1 MAKKT
6 SPFRQAA
13 LDRLSNP
20 EQLDQLLEVTRPK
33 AWIALAG
40 LWLLIGVAL
49 AWSIFGRIPVTIS
62 GTGILLSEAGVREVE
77 ALGSGVI
84 QTLSVR
90 EGELVE
96 QGRLI
101 AQISQPRL
109 EQEVAQAADRLQLL
123 RNERKSRQSFLS
135 NNTRLET
142 QRLAAERQD
151 IERRLVVL
159 RERTLYL
166 ETRVKAERD
175 ARALGLVTE
184 ASVQNSVQQ
193 LESGRSEVASLEL
206 ELKNNSLAQLL
217 VTNRNTETIEEVDNR
232 IREAERALDALR
244 LTLGQASSVR
254 SPYRGYVR
262 EIRTNIG
269 QLTTAGQPIV
279 SIELAGVP
287 LHALVFVSNEG
298 KRIEKDMD
306 ARITPVTV
314 RQEEFGY
321 MLGRVQAV
329 STQPV
334 TMAGMTRTLGN
345 DILVQ
350 QIAARGASFLVE
362 VALLPD
368 SATTSGFKWSSRLGP
383 PMQIGSGTSVAVS
396 VVISRHRPIT
406 LLLPFIRSMFGVS
419 A

>member
-1 MAKKT
+1 MAKA

-40 LWLLIGVAL
+40 IWLLIAVAL

-90 EGELVE
+90 EGQLIE
-96 QGRLI
+96 QGTLI
-101 AQISQPRL
+101 AQISQPRR

-123 RNERKSRQSFLS
+123 RDERKSRQSFLS
-135 NNTRLET
+135 TNTTLET
-142 QRLAAERQD
+142 QRHQAGRQD
-151 IERRLVVL
+151 IERRLTVL
-159 RERTLYL
+159 RDRNAYL

-184 ASVQNSVQQ
+184 SSVQASVQE
-193 LESGRSEVASLEL
+193 LERGRSEVASLEL
-206 ELKNNSLAQLL
+206 ELKNNALAELL
-217 VTNRNTETIEEVDNR
+217 VTNRNTETIEEVEDR
-232 IREAERALDALR
+232 IREAERALAALR
-244 LTLGQASSVR
+244 LTLGQESSVR

-269 QLTTAGQPIV
+269 QLTSAGQPIV

-298 KRIEKDMD
+298 KRIE
-306 ARITPVTV
+306 
-314 RQEEFGY
+314 
-321 MLGRVQAV
+321 
-329 STQPV
+329 
-334 TMAGMTRTLGN
+334 
-345 DILVQ
+345 
-350 QIAARGASFLVE
+350 
-362 VALLPD
+362 
-368 SATTSGFKWSSRLGP
+368 
-383 PMQIGSGTSVAVS
+383 
-396 VVISRHRPIT
+396 
-406 LLLPFIRSMFGVS
+406 
-419 A
+419 